1 MRITSS
7 DTFRQR
13 RLIGSRINHVIPEE
27 KNGLNRKLLALIRLP
42 AEKVNFPLKNKK
54 SIGIS
59 GSRQEEPTIRVERNG
74 LRVGGDAEK
83 PCIMETSQ
91 NEFYEERK
99 GRVSVLQRAQV
110 TKGQDVKRK

>member
-1 MRITSS
+1 MAKAKLSTKALDPQFPASS
-7 DTFRQR
+7 
-13 RLIGSRINHVIPEE
+13 SV
-27 KNGLNRKLLALIRLP
+27 LP
-42 AEKVNFPLKNKK
+42 PLKNKK